1 MRWGRESERRFKKAL
16 GVAPVREWSGD
27 EKRKSRKAGSA
38 LWEWCFT
45 RIEVW
50 RSRPK
55 NAIGDELGALMDN
68 LKAGKMPVK
77 KARSTVCAKAVRLLF
92 RELVAELFPGNRE

>member
-1 MRWGRESERRFKKAL
+1 
-16 GVAPVREWSGD
+16 VAPEREWSGD
-27 EKRKSRKAGSA
+27 EKRKSRKAGSSLCRTA
-38 LWEWCFT
+38 LWQWCFT

-77 KARSTVCAKAVRLLF
+77 KVRSTVCAKAVRLLF
-92 RELVAELFPGNRE
+92 RELVAELFPYPGNSE